1 MTTGFASGIR
11 GTVAGRAGSLSPG
24 QTRGGVSGPLAG
36 ELIMSLI
43 DRFPDN
49 HQRKTESVKWSGGV
63 SDVSG
68 DFVMDWGACY
78 G

>member
-43 DRFPDN
+43 DRFPDSHAVWRN
-49 HQRKTESVKWSGGV
+49 GV
-63 SDVSG
+63 FYG
-68 DFVMDWGACY
+68 DRCETR
-78 G
+78 